1 MSTTAPL
8 TVLCLASYEKGQD
21 FLRQAKKEGARVL
34 LLTSL
39 SLQHKAHWPVESID
53 EIFYMPDDN
62 KQWNRQDVIN
72 AVSYLARTQVIDRI
86 VPLDDFDLEMAASLR
101 EHLRVPGMGETTTRY
116 FRDKLASRM
125 KARDA
130 GLTIP
135 DFVHV
140 LNHGRIAGF
149 IERVAPPWVLK
160 PRSSAGSIGIKKVDS
175 ADQLWDLIS
184 ALGDNQ
190 SNYLLERYIAG
201 DIYHVDSIVYENQI
215 LWAIASGYGRP
226 PMDVSHHGGVF
237 TTRVLERGSPIE
249 QALFDKNRRVLNGL
263 GLVRGVS
270 HTEYIVAREDGRVY
284 FLETAARVGGAHI
297 ADLIEQSAGINLW
310 AEWARVELAG
320 GKTPYTPPVP
330 RNDYGGL
337 LVSLARQQHPDTSA
351 YTDAEIVW
359 RMNRE
364 HHVGFVVASPEY
376 ARVQELLD
384 SLTQRVAQDFGAAL
398 PPRERP
404 TD

>member
-1 MSTTAPL
+1 MSEAPGL
-8 TVLCLASYEKGQD
+8 TILCLASYEKGQD
-21 FLRQAKKEGARVL
+21 FLRQAKREGARVL

-62 KQWNRQDVIN
+62 RQWNRSDVIK

-140 LNHGRIAGF
+140 LNHGRIAEF
-149 IERVAPPWVLK
+149 VERVPPPWVLK
-160 PRSSAGSIGIKKVDS
+160 PRSSAGSIGIKKVDN
-175 ADQLWDLIS
+175 ANHLWELIHS
-184 ALGDNQ
+184 LGDNQ
-190 SNYLLERYIAG
+190 SNYLLERYVPG
-201 DIYHVDSIVYENQI
+201 DIYHVDSIVYENLV
-215 LWAIASGYGRP
+215 LWAVASGYGRP
-226 PMDVSHHGGVF
+226 PMDVSQQGGIF
-237 TTRVLERGSPIE
+237 TTRILEYGSPLE
-249 QALFDKNRRVLNGL
+249 QALLEKNRRVLAGL

-297 ADLIEQSAGINLW
+297 ADLIEQATGVNLW

-320 GKTPYTPPVP
+320 GKAPYTPPES
-330 RNDYGGL
+330 RKEYGGL
-337 LVSLARQQHPDTSA
+337 LVSLARQEHPDTSA
-351 YTDAEIVW
+351 YREPEIVW

-364 HHVGFVVASPEY
+364 HHVGLIVRSPQY
-376 ARVQELLD
+376 GRVEELLA
-384 SLTQRVAQDFGAAL
+384 SLAERAARDFGAAL
-398 PPRERP
+398 PPKERP

>member
-1 MSTTAPL
+1 MSTSAPL

-21 FLRQAKKEGARVL
+21 FLRQAKKDGARVL

-140 LNHGRIAGF
+140 LNHGRIAAF

-201 DIYHVDSIVYENQI
+201 DIYHVDSIVYENQV

-226 PMDVSHHGGVF
+226 PMDVSHQGGVF
-237 TTRVLERGSPIE
+237 TTRVVERGSPIE
-249 QALFDKNRRVLNGL
+249 QALFDKNRRVLSGL

-297 ADLIEQSAGINLW
+297 ADLVEQSAGINLW

-351 YTDAEIVW
+351 YTDPEIVW

-364 HHVGFVVASPEY
+364 HHVGFVVAAPEY
-376 ARVQELLD
+376 SRVQELLE
-384 SLTQRVAQDFGAAL
+384 SLTQRVARDFGAAL

>member
-1 MSTTAPL
+1 LSTSAPL

-21 FLRQAKKEGARVL
+21 FLRQAKKDGARVL

-62 KQWNRQDVIN
+62 KQWNRQDVVN

-140 LNHGRIAGF
+140 LNHGRIAAF

-201 DIYHVDSIVYENQI
+201 DIYHVDSIVYENQV

-226 PMDVSHHGGVF
+226 PMDVSHQGGVF
-237 TTRVLERGSPIE
+237 TTRVVERGSPIE
-249 QALFDKNRRVLNGL
+249 QALFDKNRRVLSGL

-297 ADLIEQSAGINLW
+297 ADLVEQSAGINLW

-351 YTDAEIVW
+351 YTDPEIVW

-364 HHVGFVVASPEY
+364 HHVGFVVAAPEY
-376 ARVQELLD
+376 SRVQELLE
-384 SLTQRVAQDFGAAL
+384 SLTQRVARDFGAAL

>member
-1 MSTTAPL
+1 MSTPAPL

-21 FLRQAKKEGARVL
+21 FLRQAKKDGARVL

-62 KQWNRQDVIN
+62 KQWNRQDVVN

-140 LNHGRIAGF
+140 LNHGRIAAF

-201 DIYHVDSIVYENQI
+201 DIYHVDSIVYENQV

-226 PMDVSHHGGVF
+226 PMDVSHQGGVF
-237 TTRVLERGSPIE
+237 TTRVVERGSPIE
-249 QALFDKNRRVLNGL
+249 QALFDKNRRVLSGL

-297 ADLIEQSAGINLW
+297 ADLVEQSAGINLW

-351 YTDAEIVW
+351 YTDPEIVW

-364 HHVGFVVASPEY
+364 HHVGFVVAAPEY
-376 ARVQELLD
+376 SRVQELLE
-384 SLTQRVAQDFGAAL
+384 SLTQRVARDFGAAL